1 MPAAFF
7 PTAAF
12 RRTRERS
19 SPYVLQFSA
28 DDFTLALA
36 SGQTLTYSRS
46 GSRTITDTA
55 GRVTTLATNQPAW
68 GAVYNA
74 TTGNTEPVI
83 QLDRAVTNL
92 CLRSED
98 FGTTWSGI
106 GSPTRTAGALTAGD
120 VALDLIGDDAAGTL
134 EGYSQP
140 ITFTG
145 NAVKAVSLFV
155 SLGSSA
161 SSVVRLRD
169 TTAGANRL
177 LATITWSG
185 TTPSVAMTTGT
196 HIGSTPCANGV
207 FRLLFQTSSVT
218 AANTNQIEVY
228 PATDNA
234 LAVSG
239 TGTLYAG
246 GVQCENYD
254 APRSYVK
261 SLGSA
266 GTTAADNLSASLAWL
281 PQDFTVYARVSRP
294 PWAGAAMASGFVGG
308 IVSQW
313 NVSGSRWGIRY
324 SDIAGNIEALL
335 DDGTT
340 TVTALD
346 AIPAGGFVDICAQFT
361 NVTSAG
367 KVRLD
372 VGAGFGSYSATV
384 TPISAW
390 ASATLYLGSWSS
402 GAENMD
408 AGLRRL
414 IIAPGA
420 RTLAS
425 LKGVLD

>member
-1 MPAAFF
+1 
-7 PTAAF
+7 
-12 RRTRERS
+12 
-19 SPYVLQFSA
+19 
-28 DDFTLALA
+28 
-36 SGQTLTYSRS
+36 
-46 GSRTITDTA
+46 
-55 GRVTTLATNQPAW
+55 
-68 GAVYNA
+68 
-74 TTGNTEPVI
+74 
-83 QLDRAVTNL
+83 
-92 CLRSED
+92 
-98 FGTTWSGI
+98 
-106 GSPTRTAGALTAGD
+106 
-120 VALDLIGDDAAGTL
+120 
-134 EGYSQP
+134 
-140 ITFTG
+140 
-145 NAVKAVSLFV
+145 
-155 SLGSSA
+155 
-161 SSVVRLRD
+161 
-169 TTAGANRL
+169 
-177 LATITWSG
+177 
-185 TTPSVAMTTGT
+185 
-196 HIGSTPCANGV
+196 
-207 FRLLFQTSSVT
+207 
-218 AANTNQIEVY
+218 
-228 PATDNA
+228 
-234 LAVSG
+234 
-239 TGTLYAG
+239 
-246 GVQCENYD
+246 
-254 APRSYVK
+254 
-261 SLGSA
+261 
-266 GTTAADNLSASLAWL
+266 
-281 PQDFTVYARVSRP
+281 
-294 PWAGAAMASGFVGG
+294 MASGFVGG